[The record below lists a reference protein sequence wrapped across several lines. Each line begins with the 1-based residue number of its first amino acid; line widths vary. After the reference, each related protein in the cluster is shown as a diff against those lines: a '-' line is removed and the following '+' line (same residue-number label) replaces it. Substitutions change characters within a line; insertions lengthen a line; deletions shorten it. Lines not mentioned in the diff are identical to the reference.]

1 MLTSF
6 SNWLA
11 LAPLWVI
18 GLAIFA
24 GLIGSVLVAGV
35 LRRRHKHGSARG
47 GTAAESSEQAITV
60 TAVMGLLALL
70 IAFTFSIALER
81 FDTRR
86 TNVLNEANAIGTTYL
101 RAQLMEEPHR
111 ARVSKLLVAYT
122 DTRVALATA
131 HRGPEQRALLAANDR
146 LLVDLWTATVAA
158 FPSMRPYS
166 LSHSFVD
173 TMNNLIDMDAT
184 RKAGRQ
190 THVPAV
196 VFLALFLYLF
206 VAAGVISYVVSAKRS
221 RQTAWVLFMLLG
233 LFLLLIID
241 IDRPTSGGIRE
252 SQEPMLQLQ
261 SFLKAQ
267 PPESFDRFS
276 APAEPSPRAR

>member
-1 MLTSF
+1 MLKSF

-35 LRRRHKHGSARG
+35 LRRRHQHESGPRG
-47 GTAAESSEQAITV
+47 ERLGTNEQSITV

-86 TNVLNEANAIGTTYL
+86 MNVLNEANAIGTTYL

-131 HRGPEQRALLAANDR
+131 HQGPDSALLAANDR

-190 THVPAV
+190 THVPSE

-206 VAAGVISYVVSAKRS
+206 VAAGVISYVVAAEAGK
-221 RQTAWVLFMLLG
+221 
-233 LFLLLIID
+233 
-241 IDRPTSGGIRE
+241 
-252 SQEPMLQLQ
+252 
-261 SFLKAQ
+261 Q
-267 PPESFDRFS
+267 PWCCSCCLACS
-276 APAEPSPRAR
+276 CS

>member
-1 MLTSF
+1 MLSSF

-18 GLAIFA
+18 GLAIFG

-35 LRRRHKHGSARG
+35 LRRRHKPESARG
-47 GTAAESSEQAITV
+47 GNAPESSEQAITV
-60 TAVMGLLALL
+60 SAVMGLLALL

-101 RAQLMEEPHR
+101 RAQLLEEPHR
-111 ARVSKLLVAYT
+111 ARDQQIAGRLYRYAGRACHRT
-122 DTRVALATA
+122 
-131 HRGPEQRALLAANDR
+131 RGPKQRTLLEASDG
-146 LLVDLWTATVAA
+146 LSSILWTATVAA

-166 LSHSFVD
+166 FSHSFVD

-190 THVPAV
+190 AHVPSV
-196 VFLALFLYLF
+196 VFLALFLYL
-206 VAAGVISYVVSAKRS
+206 VRRRGRDQLCRRRKKQPANSLGAVRAAGPV
-221 RQTAWVLFMLLG
+221 
-233 LFLLLIID
+233 
-241 IDRPTSGGIRE
+241 P
-252 SQEPMLQLQ
+252 
-261 SFLKAQ
+261 
-267 PPESFDRFS
+267 
-276 APAEPSPRAR
+276 APDHRH